1 MSLTAL
7 ALAALVAA
15 CLANIEIFDYDP
27 VANPAAVV
35 ISGNARFTV
44 LTPNVCFLPSA
55 VMFVTLADTPAG
67 YPHGIL
73 DDGLV

>member
-1 MSLTAL
+1 MLLSALT
-7 ALAALVAA
+7 LAALVAA

-35 ISGNARFTV
+35 VSGNARFTV
-44 LTPNVCFLPSA
+44 LTPNVCCVRVRLLPDS
-55 VMFVTLADTPAG
+55 PAG

-73 DDGLV
+73 HYWLV